1 MMQKP
6 QIEKFLENPLYHH
19 GNETLLVQADT
30 PKVVKQIHDNA
41 AAQMSSCQN
50 KLPAAYSQDLAMD
63 ALIFLGFRELDVT
76 LNKGVVI
83 IQVNNTPVI

>member
-1 MMQKP
+1 
-6 QIEKFLENPLYHH
+6 
-19 GNETLLVQADT
+19 
-30 PKVVKQIHDNA
+30 
-41 AAQMSSCQN
+41 
-50 KLPAAYSQDLAMD
+50 MD